1 MNSNGLHSTGFLRVE
16 NLRKE
21 FPKRGGPLE
30 VLKGITFTLD
40 RGEMLG
46 VVGVSGAGKTTL
58 LQIVGTLD
66 RATSGSVF
74 YDGRDV
80 TSMPEEQLSEFR
92 NRNVGFV
99 FQFHHLLPEFDAR
112 ENVMLPCL
120 IAGMARDMAVKR
132 AEDLLSEVGLSERL
146 THRVGEL
153 SGGELQRVA
162 ICRALAMGPD
172 LLLADEPTGNLD
184 KDTARGVAQ
193 LLGDLNRE
201 KGLSLVTVTHNE
213 ELAGRMH
220 RVLKIDDGRIVR

>member
-1 MNSNGLHSTGFLRVE
+1 MNSAGFLRVE

-21 FPKRGGPLE
+21 FTKRGGALE
-30 VLKGITFTLD
+30 VLKGISFTLE

-58 LQIVGTLD
+58 LQILGTLD

-74 YDGRDV
+74 YYGQDV
-80 TSMPEEQLSEFR
+80 MSLPEEKLAEFR
-92 NRNVGFV
+92 NRKVGFV
-99 FQFHHLLPEFDAR
+99 FQFHHLLPEFEAR

-120 IAGMARDMAVKR
+120 IAGMGRDAARKR
-132 AEDLLSEVGLSERL
+132 AENLLSEVGLAERL
-146 THRVGEL
+146 THRIGEL

-162 ICRALAMGPD
+162 ICRALAMGPEI
-172 LLLADEPTGNLD
+172 LLADEPTGNLD
-184 KDTARGVAQ
+184 KETAGSVAG
-193 LLGDLNRE
+193 LLGDLNRS
-201 KGLSLVTVTHNE
+201 KGLSLVIVTHNE

>member
-1 MNSNGLHSTGFLRVE
+1 MNSVAFLRVE

-21 FPKRGGPLE
+21 FPKKGGPVE
-30 VLKGITFTLD
+30 VLKGISFSLN

-58 LQIVGTLD
+58 LQILGTLD

-74 YDGRDV
+74 YDGQDV
-80 TSMPEEQLSEFR
+80 TLMTEGELSGFR
-92 NRNVGFV
+92 NRKVGFV

-120 IAGMARDMAVKR
+120 IAGLDRDKARKR
-132 AEDLLSEVGLSERL
+132 AEDLLAEVGLSERF

-162 ICRALAMGPD
+162 ICRALVMGPEI
-172 LLLADEPTGNLD
+172 LLADEPTGNLD
-184 KDTARGVAQ
+184 KGTAGEVAV
-193 LLGDLNRE
+193 LLGDLNRSRN
-201 KGLSLVTVTHNE
+201 LSLVVVTHNE
-213 ELAGRMH
+213 ALAGRMH
-220 RVLKIDDGRIVR
+220 RVLKIDDGRIAK